1 MPLVPSYVQKCV
13 SMCRGT
19 LLGAALI
26 SSFWHV
32 LDDDH
37 AYWFVTSLW
46 MLARQNKL
54 PDARVVYCS
63 ATGASEPRNMG
74 YMTRLG
80 LWGAGTDF
88 PHFSSFLGVSQNL
101 DFFSSQQSWF
111 FGNGDTMSNS
121 HLICFLTFWILC
133 PLLQPKSCIGK
144 TWSWSSWTCCHGHE
158 SQVENQFP
166 YPQMSWQE
174 C

>member
-1 MPLVPSYVQKCV
+1 
-13 SMCRGT
+13 
-19 LLGAALI
+19 
-26 SSFWHV
+26 

-121 HLICFLTFWILC
+121 HLICFLTF
-133 PLLQPKSCIGK
+133 
-144 TWSWSSWTCCHGHE
+144 
-158 SQVENQFP
+158 
-166 YPQMSWQE
+166 
-174 C
+174 

>member
-1 MPLVPSYVQKCV
+1 
-13 SMCRGT
+13 
-19 LLGAALI
+19 
-26 SSFWHV
+26 

-101 DFFSSQQSWF
+101 DFFFSSQQSWF

-121 HLICFLTFWILC
+121 HLICFLTF
-133 PLLQPKSCIGK
+133 
-144 TWSWSSWTCCHGHE
+144 
-158 SQVENQFP
+158 
-166 YPQMSWQE
+166 
-174 C
+174 

>member
-1 MPLVPSYVQKCV
+1 
-13 SMCRGT
+13 
-19 LLGAALI
+19 
-26 SSFWHV
+26 

-101 DFFSSQQSWF
+101 DFSSQQSWF

-121 HLICFLTFWILC
+121 QLICFLTF
-133 PLLQPKSCIGK
+133 
-144 TWSWSSWTCCHGHE
+144 
-158 SQVENQFP
+158 
-166 YPQMSWQE
+166 
-174 C
+174 